1 MKNRYLPFPVP
12 SANTLLR
19 NCLVIFTVLVALAA
33 AMTGWCPVSCICNDQ
48 LVVHCSGQGLAEVPL
63 DLPLATRQLLLSD
76 NKITE
81 LPTVQL
87 NYLSDLVYL
96 DCSNNSLYHLCET
109 TFINLKKLAYLDL
122 SFNKLVQ
129 VDDRMFIALA
139 SLVVLRLTD
148 NPGLDQMHVDAFA
161 ENSALQ
167 VLDISRN
174 NLTLLNISTLI
185 TLPALRSIGVSGN
198 PWECGCSNEDLCLW
212 MQVEDYKFQGV
223 PIQFEDDR
231 LINTFGMCL
240 LVRSVS
246 CATPLQATHCTC
258 CVLRATQTPSEVLHS
273 TASFTLHWLCDCTAA
288 VCRLRST
295 PLQAMRCSW
304 LCDSP
309 DTDTQPS
316 ALVLC
321 PLYLVLGALAPQ
333 CVGLNA
339 HGTLGTSVLRR
350 PDALKPRCHRCSSA
364 SLHRWLRASVL
375 HSLSVSASLV
385 PRELH
390 AFRTLCSGAFGA
402 TLPQSLGTSVLQHLQ
417 CLEDSMPRRLKGF

>member
-1 MKNRYLPFPVP
+1 MKNKYLPIPVP
-12 SANTLLR
+12 CANTLLQ

-33 AMTGWCPVSCICNDQ
+33 AMTGWCPVSCLCNDQ
-48 LVVHCSGQGLAEVPL
+48 LVVHCSGQGLSEVPL
-63 DLPLATRQLLLSD
+63 NLPLATRQLLLSD

-129 VDDRMFIALA
+129 VDDRMFVALA

-148 NPGLDQMHVDAFA
+148 NPGLRQMHVDAFA

-212 MQVEDYKFQGV
+212 MQVEDYKFQDDESTLCRGPAPLSGMRLSELGLKLRVDCHQGLDSWDYLFLLTVGFLIFSGGTVSAWVMGV
-223 PIQFEDDR
+223 VMLLYERWENKQENEEGDEEEGSGGEKQVNGDLNKPIQQ
-231 LINTFGMCL
+231 
-240 LVRSVS
+240 V
-246 CATPLQATHCTC
+246 
-258 CVLRATQTPSEVLHS
+258 
-273 TASFTLHWLCDCTAA
+273 
-288 VCRLRST
+288 
-295 PLQAMRCSW
+295 
-304 LCDSP
+304 
-309 DTDTQPS
+309 
-316 ALVLC
+316 
-321 PLYLVLGALAPQ
+321 
-333 CVGLNA
+333 
-339 HGTLGTSVLRR
+339 
-350 PDALKPRCHRCSSA
+350 
-364 SLHRWLRASVL
+364 
-375 HSLSVSASLV
+375 
-385 PRELH
+385 
-390 AFRTLCSGAFGA
+390 
-402 TLPQSLGTSVLQHLQ
+402 
-417 CLEDSMPRRLKGF
+417 